1 MGRALASSL
10 LSDITV
16 DRPIRASPEPHE
28 PLTRRARRELREQ
41 RERDAAARGERHEFP
56 PPSAR
61 PDRAPAQPSVGGLVR
76 ASEPP
81 VRRDAPS
88 APPAAPDGTRFQ
100 VARPR
105 TAPASEPA
113 VAPTPTSAARPAPA
127 PAPASTPEAAVPAPQ
142 RPPAPRPPVVR
153 NRVRPVAP
161 DPYAALPWPTHEAPE
176 HRPAP
181 ESRPGS
187 RIRDLDLTVARAE
200 PSDGLAPEVEETR
213 QRRLTR
219 SVVEWVM
226 VLGTAAVVALLL
238 QHFVVQLYEI
248 PSESMFPTLKDN
260 DQVLV
265 NKLAYAVGGG
275 VERGDVIV
283 FKRPA
288 SERTDDPDQP
298 PQLIK
303 RVIGLPGD
311 VVEARAGVVYIDG
324 EPLQETGDGFYL
336 DPSVVTNNLPQ
347 PITVAPGHVF
357 VMGDNRERSHDSR
370 YFGAIPESDI
380 IGRAVVIAWPFS
392 RWGSL

>member
-1 MGRALASSL
+1 M
-10 LSDITV
+10 
-16 DRPIRASPEPHE
+16 
-28 PLTRRARRELREQ
+28 
-41 RERDAAARGERHEFP
+41 
-56 PPSAR
+56 
-61 PDRAPAQPSVGGLVR
+61 
-76 ASEPP
+76 
-81 VRRDAPS
+81 
-88 APPAAPDGTRFQ
+88 
-100 VARPR
+100 
-105 TAPASEPA
+105 
-113 VAPTPTSAARPAPA
+113 
-127 PAPASTPEAAVPAPQ
+127 
-142 RPPAPRPPVVR
+142 
-153 NRVRPVAP
+153 
-161 DPYAALPWPTHEAPE
+161 PWPADEAVSY
-176 HRPAP
+176 HDDIRRAP

-200 PSDGLAPEVEETR
+200 PADVPEAPTEASQRAGLGRT
-213 QRRLTR
+213 
-219 SVVEWVM
+219 VVEWAM

-238 QHFVVQLYEI
+238 QYFVVQLYEI
-248 PSESMFPTLKDN
+248 PSESMYPTLQNN

-283 FKRPA
+283 FKRPE

-311 VVEARAGVVYIDG
+311 VVEARGGVVYIDG
-324 EPLQETGDGFYL
+324 KPLEETGTGHYL

-347 PITVAPGHVF
+347 PVTVPRGRVF